1 MTFIY
6 EKNAFSSISKNEES
20 HFEFIF
26 SGYGFSMDFQFFKVI
41 KNKKVE
47 ERKSIKSYLIS
58 RSLKHEVREKERKRE
73 IGREREC
80 RFNKEFK
87 ENLVLIYV

>member
-20 HFEFIF
+20 HFEFRF

-41 KNKKVE
+41 KNKKE
-47 ERKSIKSYLIS
+47 EGRKNIKPYLIS
-58 RSLKHEVREKERKRE
+58 RSLKHEGREKDRKREKEE
-73 IGREREC
+73 E
-80 RFNKEFK
+80 K
-87 ENLVLIYV
+87 ENTDSIKSLKKT